1 MGLSHLRRWAIGKNR
16 TEQTTRARVREQGH
30 GRMQASRLAVLKVG
44 EIPAFWWYD
53 GARWRAPVARF

>member
-30 GRMQASRLAVLKVG
+30 GRMQASRLAVLSVG
-44 EIPAFWWYD
+44 EVPVRWYGGGATWQAFN
-53 GARWRAPVARF
+53 VE